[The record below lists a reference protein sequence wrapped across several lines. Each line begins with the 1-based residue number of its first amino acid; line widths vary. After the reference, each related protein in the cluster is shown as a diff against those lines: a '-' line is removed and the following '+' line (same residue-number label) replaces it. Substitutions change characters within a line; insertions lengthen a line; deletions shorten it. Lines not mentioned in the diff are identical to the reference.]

1 MIVTPARVPVNITA
15 FTPSDKAILLV
26 LLKKKETFFC
36 GITLDMGLEDIP
48 KKVQYV
54 VLDSRF
60 VNGTNNVF
68 SLDLTLKSNTH
79 VEDMSRVIGVKM
91 VDFYIT
97 QIGENDAHLNTDVA
111 KYVDVICPDIPKVAQ
126 MLDERNGQILARVP
140 LERHFVG
147 NSGILMRDKQWKTF
161 NPPTRYFNPISIKKL
176 DFKIFEQQDDGDY
189 LPLKPDAQ
197 WSMTLEITTVNVKE
211 KPVNKEVQILEMLGK
226 LLQKLETLNQNV
238 QKLPDKPPDENP
250 KKYSF
255 GLLVAILVALFGG
268 FLWWVNK
275 SSA

>member
-1 MIVTPARVPVNITA
+1 M
-15 FTPSDKAILLV
+15 S
-26 LLKKKETFFC
+26 
-36 GITLDMGLEDIP
+36 LDDVP

-54 VLDSRF
+54 IIDSNF

-79 VEDMSRVIGVKM
+79 VEDMSRVIGIKM

-97 QIGENDAHLNTDVA
+97 QIGENDSSLNTDIA
-111 KYVDVICPDIPKVAQ
+111 KYVDIVCPDIPKVAQ

-147 NSGILMRDKQWKTF
+147 SGGILMRDKQWKNF

-176 DFKIFEQQDDGDY
+176 NFKIFEQQDDGDY
-189 LPLKPDAQ
+189 LTLKPNAQ
-197 WSMTLEITTVNVKE
+197 WSMVLEITTINVKE
-211 KPVNKEVQILEMLGK
+211 KSPNKEVQILEVMNK
-226 LLQKLETLNQNV
+226 LLQKIETLNVNV
-238 QKLPDKPPDENP
+238 QKLPEKPPDENP

-255 GLLVAILVALFGG
+255 GLLLVILISLFGG
-268 FLWWVNK
+268 FIWWVNK
-275 SSA
+275 TSV

>member
-1 MIVTPARVPVNITA
+1 
-15 FTPSDKAILLV
+15 
-26 LLKKKETFFC
+26 
-36 GITLDMGLEDIP
+36 MGLEDVP

-54 VLDSRF
+54 IIDSRF

-68 SLDLTLKSNTH
+68 SLDLTLESNTH
-79 VEDMSRVIGVKM
+79 VEDMSRVLGIKM

-97 QIGENDAHLNTDVA
+97 QVGDQDHDHSSLSNVA
-111 KYVDVICPDIPKVAQ
+111 KFVDIICPDVPKTAQ
-126 MLDERNGQILARVP
+126 MLEERNGQIFARVP
-140 LERHFVG
+140 LERHFTHG
-147 NSGILMRDKQWKTF
+147 SHIILRDKQWKSF

-176 DFKIFEQQDDGDY
+176 NFKIFEQQDDGDY
-189 LPLKPDAQ
+189 LPLQPDAH
-197 WSMTLEITTVNVKE
+197 WSMTLEITTQNVKE

-238 QKLPDKPPDENP
+238 QKLPDKPPEENP

-255 GLLVAILVALFGG
+255 GFLVAILVALFGG

>member
-1 MIVTPARVPVNITA
+1 
-15 FTPSDKAILLV
+15 
-26 LLKKKETFFC
+26 
-36 GITLDMGLEDIP
+36 MGLEDIP

-54 VLDSRF
+54 ILDSRF

-79 VEDMSRVIGVKM
+79 VEYMSRVIGVKM

-97 QIGENDAHLNTDVA
+97 QIGVNDANLNTDVA
-111 KYVDVICPDIPKVAQ
+111 KYIDVICPDIPKVAQ

-140 LERHFVG
+140 LERHFMG
-147 NSGILMRDKQWKTF
+147 SDGILMRDKQWKSF

-189 LPLKPDAQ
+189 LLLKSNAQ

-211 KPVNKEVQILEMLGK
+211 KPVNKELQILEMLGK

-255 GLLVAILVALFGG
+255 GLLVAILIALLGG